1 MSNRAN
7 ASDDLHRFY
16 VYVLIDPRTGTV
28 FYVGK
33 GTGDRCR
40 DHLWKSHN
48 EGVARRVKQLKARG
62 LRPTITLLVDQV
74 TEEAALEREREE
86 IGARKG
92 LCNVQPGAL
101 SWQDRHRRH
110 IRAQIASM
118 PMARDVPAQW
128 RTLHK
133 QVLKNLARRLTG
145 RLVQVVSQAHNEHY
159 GEVSVYLVPPHSH
172 LMDGATR

>member
-1 MSNRAN
+1 MITDPA
-7 ASDDLHRFY
+7 RFY
-16 VYVLIDPRTGTV
+16 VYALIDPRDGSV

-40 DHLWKSHN
+40 EHLWKSHN
-48 EGVARRVKQLKARG
+48 AGVVRKVQQLKAYG

-74 TEEAALEREREE
+74 TEEAALERERVE
-86 IGARKG
+86 IGARTG

-110 IRAQIASM
+110 VRAQIASM

-128 RTLHK
+128 RALHK

-145 RLVQVVSQAHNEHY
+145 RLVQVVSQEHNEHY
-159 GEVSVYLVPPHSH
+159 GEVTVYLVPRGSH
-172 LMDGATR
+172 LMDSATR